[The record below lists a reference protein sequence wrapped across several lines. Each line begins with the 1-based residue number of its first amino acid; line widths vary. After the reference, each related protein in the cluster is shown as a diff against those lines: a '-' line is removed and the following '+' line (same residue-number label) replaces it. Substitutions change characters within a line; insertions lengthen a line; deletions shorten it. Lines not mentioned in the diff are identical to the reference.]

1 MQIVPNAAAV
11 LSPECQNCQGA
22 LNQIF
27 ITFKKSTQPQDW
39 GIKLTAKTWL
49 PYFQIALVCQQGNV
63 KVLIHLLSNFNLL
76 RVLFYLA

>member
-27 ITFKKSTQPQDW
+27 ITLKKKKKNQPAPRLRHQTHFINLIPILSKSFCMST
-39 GIKLTAKTWL
+39 G
-49 PYFQIALVCQQGNV
+49 
-63 KVLIHLLSNFNLL
+63 
-76 RVLFYLA
+76 

>member
-27 ITFKKSTQPQDW
+27 ITLKKKKKHSQPQD
-39 GIKLTAKTWL
+39 
-49 PYFQIALVCQQGNV
+49 
-63 KVLIHLLSNFNLL
+63 
-76 RVLFYLA
+76 